1 MLSKI
6 LFRKVDAIGLSVFR
20 IFYAIILCCEI
31 VQLFKFRHIIY
42 DKVPFETIG
51 EIDVSF
57 IFYFW
62 FIVVAFLCVGLFT
75 RITTIL
81 NYVFSVIIFS
91 SAINFEYHVFYAYV
105 GINFI
110 LMFMPISRVFSLDS
124 LIQKLKYTQIGKIYK
139 VDRTVL
145 EVNYLGPVFI
155 AIGLVYFDSIFH
167 KLSSKM
173 WMDGLGVWLP
183 SSLPMVTWNDTS
195 FLLNQEWLVKFLGY
209 FVLVFEAI
217 FIFMFWF
224 RKWKLLLFFIGV
236 FFHLGILIAYPIPW
250 FALTIVAVYILLI
263 PVKFWNYI
271 SDYIKFKKY
280 VYFFYYDAECPLC
293 NKIIVLIN
301 HFDIFNTIECLP
313 VQGNYQN
320 SDSLKSYDEEIL
332 LVNIHGVT
340 SSGKVVSGYQAYVQ
354 LFKSFLYTYPLG
366 VLIGLPG
373 ISYLGQ
379 KTYNFIAGNRLTERC
394 TSENCF
400 IPVYSQPIPEEK
412 DILIKG
418 LNRLSITKKFWIFIL
433 LFFSLTQSMMIWF
446 SPFVQEKIV
455 TNESLNKIAA
465 IPYKKT
471 RWMLVKYFGITRHTV
486 FLNSHFEG
494 FNHIFKIVYV
504 DANGRKNVPILDDNG
519 MPSDYVSGI
528 IWRNI
533 SFNVITTT
541 IEREKIQ
548 DGILPYLKY
557 YKAKE
562 VTGGSNG
569 KFEFYVKEI
578 SIPQN
583 WQKDF
588 LKQQIQKPWVK
599 VGDCFLENKS
609 VFFQWNNSMQQI
621 LKIEAD
627 EK

>member
-6 LFRKVDAIGLSVFR
+6 LFRKIDAIGLSIFR
-20 IFYAIILCCEI
+20 VFYAIILFCEI
-31 VQLFKFRHIIY
+31 AQLFKFRHIIY
-42 DKVPFETIG
+42 DKVPFKNIG

-62 FIVVAFLCVGLFT
+62 FIIVACLSVGLFT

-124 LIQKLKYTQIGKIYK
+124 LIQKLKYTQIGKVYK
-139 VDRTVL
+139 IDRTVL

-209 FVLVFEAI
+209 FVLVFEATFI
-217 FIFMFWF
+217 FIFWF
-224 RKWKLLLFFIGV
+224 KKWRIPVVLLGI

-250 FALTIVAVYILLI
+250 FALTAVASYLLLI
-263 PVKFWNYI
+263 PVGFWDMI
-271 SDYIKFKKY
+271 SNRIKFKKPIY
-280 VYFFYYDAECPLC
+280 TFYYDIECPLC
-293 NKIIVLIN
+293 NKIIVLIK

-320 SDSLKSYDEEIL
+320 NDNLKFYDEHAL

-340 SSGKVVSGYQAYVQ
+340 LSGKVVSGYQAYVQ
-354 LFKSFLYTYPLG
+354 LFKSLLYTYPLG
-366 VLIGLPG
+366 LLIGLPG
-373 ISYLGQ
+373 ISYLGE
-379 KTYNFIAGNRLTERC
+379 KAYKFIAGNRLTERC

-400 IPVYSQPIPEEK
+400 IPVYSEPISEEK

-418 LNRLSITKKFWIFIL
+418 LNRLSITKKFWTFIL
-433 LFFSLTQSMMIWF
+433 LFFLLTQSMMIWF
-446 SPFVQEKIV
+446 SPFAQEKIV
-455 TNESLNKIAA
+455 TNLSVNKIA
-465 IPYKKT
+465 IVPYKKT
-471 RWMLVKYFGITRHTV
+471 KWFLLKYFGITHHPV
-486 FLNSHFEG
+486 FMFNIHFEG
-494 FNHIFKIVYV
+494 YKLIFKIEGINQNGKKEIVPLLNEKGMVVNSY
-504 DANGRKNVPILDDNG
+504 ANGAFWVNSTFRVNSPKLDLKEYEDG
-519 MPSDYVSGI
+519 
-528 IWRNI
+528 
-533 SFNVITTT
+533 VI
-541 IEREKIQ
+541 
-548 DGILPYLKY
+548 PYLKFY
-557 YKAKE
+557 QNEK
-562 VTGGSNG
+562 GSMK
-569 KFEFYVKEI
+569 KFVIYTKEI
-578 SIPQN
+578 RPQER
-583 WQKDF
+583 WEKDF
-588 LKQQIQKPWVK
+588 LKKQINKPWIEAGYCIMDK
-599 VGDCFLENKS
+599 DS
-609 VFFQWNNSMQQI
+609 VHFQWGKKNTENS
-621 LKIEAD
+621 K
-627 EK
+627 